1 MCQSCCCVALRF
13 RRFMQD
19 RAQLSG
25 GRALTG
31 IENVEDQV
39 SSEET
44 RPTKKADALM
54 VQSVAKA
61 FRVLEAF
68 DSRHP
73 RMTLSEIAEQTGL
86 DLSGAQRFAHTL
98 HNLGYLDKDSKTRQF
113 ELSVKS
119 LDLANH
125 FTRTSR
131 LVDRAM
137 PVLQHL
143 SKETEETVNLTVLD
157 GTEIVFI
164 SRFLSRHVLNTD
176 VTIGT
181 RLPAYC
187 MAPGRAILS
196 RLPEAELAAV
206 LAASDIRAHTQNT
219 VTDLG
224 ELRELIARVRLEGF
238 ATAFE
243 ELYHGDA
250 SIAAPVMGA
259 HGRVIGAVSI
269 AASTLRYSRAEM
281 ISSYA
286 PMILAAAR
294 SISFG

>member
-1 MCQSCCCVALRF
+1 M
-13 RRFMQD
+13 
-19 RAQLSG
+19 
-25 GRALTG
+25 
-31 IENVEDQV
+31 

-44 RPTKKADALM
+44 KATKKPDPLM

-73 RMTLSEIAEQTGL
+73 QMTLSEIAERTNL

-98 HNLGYLDKDSKTRQF
+98 QALGYLSKDPKTRQF

-119 LDLANH
+119 LDLAYH

-157 GTEIVFI
+157 GVEIVFI
-164 SRFLSRHVLNTD
+164 SRFLSRHVLHTD

-196 RLPEAELAAV
+196 RLPQDQVDAI
-206 LAASDIRAHTQNT
+206 LAASDIKQHTQNT
-219 VTDLG
+219 VTDPE
-224 ELRELIARVRLEGF
+224 ELRAIIAQARMQGF
-238 ATAFE
+238 AAAFE
-243 ELYHGDA
+243 EMYHADA
-250 SIAAPVMGA
+250 SVAAPILGA
-259 HGRVIGAVSI
+259 NGQVVGAVSV
-269 AASTLRYSRAEM
+269 AASTLRYSREAM
-281 ISSYA
+281 VSSFA

>member
-1 MCQSCCCVALRF
+1 MTT
-13 RRFMQD
+13 D
-19 RAQLSG
+19 
-25 GRALTG
+25 
-31 IENVEDQV
+31 E
-39 SSEET
+39 
-44 RPTKKADALM
+44 KKKSPKRSDPLM

-73 RMTLSEIAEQTGL
+73 EMTLSDIAEQTGM

-98 HNLGYLDKDSKTRQF
+98 ETLGYLEKDGRTRQF
-113 ELSVKS
+113 RLSVKT
-119 LDLANH
+119 LNLAHH

-143 SKETEETVNLTVLD
+143 SKETEETVNLTLLD

-164 SRFLSRHVLNTD
+164 SRFLSRHVLHTD

-187 MAPGRAILS
+187 TAPGRAILS
-196 RLPEAELAAV
+196 RLPAEEVAAI
-206 LAASDIRAHTQNT
+206 LEASDIRAHTQNT
-219 VTDLG
+219 ETDIGKLTAII
-224 ELRELIARVRLEGF
+224 EEARLKGY
-238 ATAFE
+238 ATALE
-243 ELYHGDA
+243 ELYHADA
-250 SIAAPVMGA
+250 SIAAPVLGSL
-259 HGRVIGAVSI
+259 GQVIGAVSL
-269 AASTLRYSRAEM
+269 AVSTLRYSPEQLAM
-281 ISSYA
+281 VFA

-294 SISFG
+294 SISFS

>member
-1 MCQSCCCVALRF
+1 
-13 RRFMQD
+13 
-19 RAQLSG
+19 
-25 GRALTG
+25 
-31 IENVEDQV
+31 
-39 SSEET
+39 
-44 RPTKKADALM
+44 M
-54 VQSVAKA
+54 VRSVAKA

-68 DSRHP
+68 DAHHP
-73 RMTLSEIAEQTGL
+73 QMTLSQIAARTEM
-86 DLSGAQRFAHTL
+86 DLSSAQRFAHTL
-98 HNLGYLDKDSKTRQF
+98 QTLGYLEKDSTTRQF
-113 ELSVKS
+113 ELSVKT
-119 LDLANH
+119 LDLSYR

-143 SKETEETVNLTVLD
+143 SKETEETINLTVLD

-164 SRFLSRHVLNTD
+164 SRFLSRHVLHTD

-196 RLPEAELAAV
+196 RLPEDEFEAV

-219 VTDLG
+219 ITDPKA
-224 ELRELIARVRLEGF
+224 LREIIEQARLEGF

-243 ELYHGDA
+243 ELYHGDG
-250 SIAAPVMGA
+250 SIAAPVLGA
-259 HGRVIGAVSI
+259 NRKVMGAVSV
-269 AASTLRYSRAEM
+269 AASTLRYRREDM
-281 ISSYA
+281 ISAFA

-294 SISFG
+294 SISFS

>member
-1 MCQSCCCVALRF
+1 M
-13 RRFMQD
+13 
-19 RAQLSG
+19 
-25 GRALTG
+25 
-31 IENVEDQV
+31 

-44 RPTKKADALM
+44 RPAKKADALM

-98 HNLGYLDKDSKTRQF
+98 QTLGYLDKDSKTRQF

-119 LDLANH
+119 LDLAHH

-164 SRFLSRHVLNTD
+164 SRFLSRHVLHTD

-187 MAPGRAILS
+187 VAPGRAILS
-196 RLPEAELAAV
+196 RMPQEEVDAV
-206 LAASDIRAHTQNT
+206 LAASDIRPHTQNT
-219 VTDLG
+219 VTD
-224 ELRELIARVRLEGF
+224 IAALHEIITRVRLEGF
-238 ATAFE
+238 AAAFE

-250 SIAAPVMGA
+250 SIAAPVLGA

-269 AASTLRYSRAEM
+269 AASTLRYSRAE
-281 ISSYA
+281 IVSSFA